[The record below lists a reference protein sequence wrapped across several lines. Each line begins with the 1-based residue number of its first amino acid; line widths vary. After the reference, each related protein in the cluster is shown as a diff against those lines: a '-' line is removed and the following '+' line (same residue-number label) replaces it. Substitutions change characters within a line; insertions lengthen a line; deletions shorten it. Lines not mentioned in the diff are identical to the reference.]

1 MNGNPI
7 IDVWLCWND
16 FPFSKSAEEVAWLNF
31 SYVGPEIESGWSLI
45 KRKKRRASQSPGLAW
60 LLIFEACRIRGQ
72 CECHICR
79 LNCLTH
85 CASRLWVWHLTSWHS
100 VTMSHIVPP
109 HWSIS
114 IPWARAQKQTF
125 IQSCTLLQ
133 SHDPVKPKP
142 LWVGLMTWCS
152 PFLWLLDLIV
162 PSLTLRSW
170 QCDSPPDF
178 RIQSDEY
185 PEGCL
190 IYLILAQNQCVRS
203 FNQPGI
209 WANGTVQR
217 SSIRSYLHRTLDCR

>member
-1 MNGNPI
+1 MWDRKLRADDP
-7 IDVWLCWND
+7 WLREKRGERASHLAWPGCSYLRRVGSGDNV
-16 FPFSKSAEEVAWLNF
+16 SVISADWTV
-31 SYVGPEIESGWSLI
+31 SLI
-45 KRKKRRASQSPGLAW
+45 VPLVS
-60 LLIFEACRIRGQ
+60 
-72 CECHICR
+72 ECDIWHHDTVWQ
-79 LNCLTH
+79 CLTLSLLTGAYRYHEHELKNKPSSSPAH
-85 CASRLWVWHLTSWHS
+85 CSRAT
-100 VTMSHIVPP
+100 
-109 HWSIS
+109 
-114 IPWARAQKQTF
+114 
-125 IQSCTLLQ
+125 IQWNQ
-133 SHDPVKPKP
+133 KP

-190 IYLILAQNQCVRS
+190 IYLILAQHQCVRS
-203 FNQPGI
+203 FNQPGF